1 MLPTLS
7 LVPFYRLKWGDS
19 NTVLTFAELFFCVV
33 EEEIANGRV
42 VAFKAKCLLCG
53 AVVSPFGTEFTG
65 SGRRKWQRKPLL
77 RHLKTVHKASHKQIE
92 GEFSSVASLQQETER
107 GRRMKEKGIETFMI
121 PKKRR
126 AVEDEGLR

>member
-1 MLPTLS
+1 MLMKELKRQLFYGILSCRNARNDESETDDVLPTLS

-53 AVVSPFGTEFTG
+53 TVISPFGTEFAG
-65 SGRRKWQRKPLL
+65 SGRRGSTLTPVLTDRP
-77 RHLKTVHKASHKQIE
+77 
-92 GEFSSVASLQQETER
+92 F
-107 GRRMKEKGIETFMI
+107 
-121 PKKRR
+121 
-126 AVEDEGLR
+126 